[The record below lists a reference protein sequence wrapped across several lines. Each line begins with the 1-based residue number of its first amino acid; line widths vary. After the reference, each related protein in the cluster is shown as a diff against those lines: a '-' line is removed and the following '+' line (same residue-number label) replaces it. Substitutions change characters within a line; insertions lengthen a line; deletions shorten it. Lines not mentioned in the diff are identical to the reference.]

1 MMSARKLLFQPFF
14 LAVLVLTV
22 QSEPAVAQEAATE
35 GQPTI
40 SARIVWQA
48 AYFIEDIQDLDG
60 AEPVDLT
67 GDFVIGDP
75 ITAVKP
81 DVEELAQD
89 RPGLLARLEEIGHIP
104 MRAILDRTGRVT
116 NVRFEE
122 EVEPEVRDLFLEIL
136 REARFEPTVH
146 YEQGPV
152 FVVLSIE
159 YWIERKEAR
168 RPDPP
173 ARSELVGEE
182 GGHVLRLLDDSG
194 SGMTQQP
201 PISYA
206 RILSR
211 AEAPILD
218 PEPRELVMTVLV
230 TVDSQGTVR
239 EIDPPKGV
247 AEGELSKNLLLLL
260 RFIESFRF
268 EPIYLEDGLPVA
280 FKAFLELALDEGQV
294 RIATRTNP
302 AEVEARVAD
311 VYYLDP
317 AKVLDLLPPPYPPER
332 MVLYQTGAPSQSR
345 AIPAGPNQM
354 RIHWKDDRPAY
365 GGACF
370 GGCNSLENLFGVL
383 GVPRHAIRLDPALR
397 DVRVQTDVLFRPDAP
412 TDELLADLEAAL
424 LERFGLDLKFD
435 LRSEVMPT
443 LVLRGSFGE
452 VAEDPDLK
460 LPTVHFFTGRR
471 NPEPNVGA
479 GAGPLTEL
487 GVAIELLESQL
498 GIFVVD
504 ETEGGLEKP
513 TLIQVHDSAFGTERL
528 ELLIRNVEAQTDLE
542 ISVQDR
548 LQEVLYVTER
558 SGT

>member
-1 MMSARKLLFQPFF
+1 MPARKLLIAPLF
-14 LAVLVLTV
+14 LAVLALILC
-22 QSEPAVAQEAATE
+22 PKLAAPQEAGE
-35 GQPTI
+35 HKLPTI
-40 SARIVWQA
+40 SARFAWQS
-48 AYFIEDIQDLDG
+48 AYFIDDVQELDG
-60 AEPVDLT
+60 AEPVDIT

-75 ITAVKP
+75 ITSVKP

-89 RPGLLARLEEIGHIP
+89 RPELLARLEEMGHIP

-116 NVRFEE
+116 NARFEE

-146 YEQGPV
+146 YERGPV

-159 YWIERKEAR
+159 YRIESKEAR

-182 GGHVLRLLDDSG
+182 GGHVLRLLDESG
-194 SGMTQQP
+194 SGMTRQP

-218 PEPRELVMTVLV
+218 PEPPELVMTVLV

-247 AEGELSKNLLLLL
+247 DEGELSKNLLMLL

-268 EPIYLEDGLPVA
+268 EPIYLEDGLAVA
-280 FKAFLELALDEGQV
+280 FKAFVELTLDEGQI

-332 MVLYQTGAPSQSR
+332 MVLYQTEAPSQSR
-345 AIPAGPNQM
+345 TIPSGPNQM
-354 RIHWKDDRPAY
+354 RIHWKDDRPTY

-424 LERFGLDLKFD
+424 LEQFGLDLRFD

-443 LVLRGSFGE
+443 LVVRGSFGE

-460 LPTVHFFTGRR
+460 LPTVHFFTDRR

-487 GVAIELLESQL
+487 GGAIELLEGQL

-548 LQEVLYVTER
+548 LQEVLYVTQR